1 MCNFTTR
8 KLATATRWRVRIC
21 IIKFLARPRGVVDP
35 VNCLFAIVWPPC
47 KTWLFGVIRVGACRR
62 LSKSGGAGAPLPWD
76 RYGWTLPRATMGVR
90 RWPQN
95 YTDIRLFKWNKLRL
109 QSSTCR
115 GRGILWRP
123 HCSRT
128 DCFIA
133 LRAWLLYQFSL
144 SVRPSVRSI
153 LVLRRNG
160 CRHRQTFHQL
170 VSYGQS
176 RPLHSTQSNGLDWPS
191 PTIFP
196 HYVPCVQKKWAN

>member
-8 KLATATRWRVRIC
+8 KLAAATRWRVRIC
-21 IIKFLARPRGVVDP
+21 VIKFLARPRGVVDP

-90 RWPQN
+90 RWPKN

-115 GRGILWRP
+115 GRGHIVAAPLQP
-123 HCSRT
+123 HRLFYRVPCV
-128 DCFIA
+128 IVIPV
-133 LRAWLLYQFSL
+133 Q
-144 SVRPSVRSI
+144 SVRPSVRP
-153 LVLRRNG
+153 
-160 CRHRQTFHQL
+160 Q
-170 VSYGQS
+170 
-176 RPLHSTQSNGLDWPS
+176 HSGIAS
-191 PTIFP
+191 
-196 HYVPCVQKKWAN
+196 